1 MKAGEV
7 VVLDKAYVD
16 FKHLKT
22 LSNKSTHKIDALKK
36 QVSLYSIAPQKHSF
50 HKKWDGCEKKRF
62 FGEKTPDWIPALLR
76 HQHEK
81 RRTLVKYEC
90 SFILTN
96 VN

>member
-7 VVLDKAYVD
+7 VVFDKAYVD

-22 LSNKSTHKIDALKK
+22 LSNKSTHKKDALKK
-36 QVSLYSIAPQKHSF
+36 QVSLYSIAPPKHSF
-50 HKKWDGCEKKRF
+50 HKNMGRC
-62 FGEKTPDWIPALLR
+62 FGEKR
-76 HQHEK
+76 RSGFRHYCHQHEK